1 MRMNTKTMEIADLR
15 ERTIF
20 DADQNGYR
28 LEFVGG
34 LGVWEASPVLKHQRA
49 VLRIQNSIR
58 PAVTAESGCGCV
70 HYADLQVRFADGS
83 LKRPD
88 IAVFCREPDE
98 QDAAVTLQPEAVIE
112 ILSRGYE
119 AKDLEI
125 GVPFYRRM
133 HVKDIIV
140 LDPDTDAVLHW
151 AGQLPACELTSP
163 VEITLQC
170 GCRCTV

>member
-1 MRMNTKTMEIADLR
+1 MQYILCCA
-15 ERTIF
+15 
-20 DADQNGYR
+20 ASR
-28 LEFVGG
+28 LPHTQIWSF
-34 LGVWEASPVLKHQRA
+34 
-49 VLRIQNSIR
+49 
-58 PAVTAESGCGCV
+58 
-70 HYADLQVRFADGS
+70 Y
-83 LKRPD
+83 
-88 IAVFCREPDE
+88 REPDE
-98 QDAAVTLQPEAVIE
+98 QDAAAVTLQPEAVIE

-140 LDPDTDAVLHW
+140 LDPDTNAVLHW
-151 AGQLPACELTSP
+151 AGQLPARELTSP